1 MHLCLQKN
9 PLIFQNSRV
18 EEMSHENEYYK
29 RISKRQNPFKKS
41 LRLLIWSP
49 EDKIVKHRLFSFCCM
64 VVISDKEIKECKCK
78 VRQGQANFTL
88 QLCANRDH
96 RHRRAVGTRG

>member
-1 MHLCLQKN
+1 
-9 PLIFQNSRV
+9 
-18 EEMSHENEYYK
+18 MSHENEYYK
-29 RISKRQNPFKKS
+29 RISKRRNPFKMS

-49 EDKIVKHRLFSFCCM
+49 EVKHEDKKVKHWLFSFCCT

-78 VRQGQANFTL
+78 VRQEPANFTL

-96 RHRRAVGTRG
+96 RHHRAVGTRG